1 MAQVA
6 MGEVADGLAAL
17 RWAVRLDPGHRFA
30 WDAIG
35 RTLLALNQ
43 PDEAA
48 TAWASAL
55 ESAPADVD
63 LLVAHAVALA
73 AADRTG
79 EALRVLHRAT
89 EVAPRSA
96 RAWVQLGVVALL
108 RQDHGTAG
116 EALLTALDLDP
127 EEPDARLHLA
137 LLHLLVGAVDDARTT
152 LVDLAESA
160 APAADQARAL
170 LARIGDGT
178 GDGAGTA
185 G

>member
-6 MGEVADGLAAL
+6 MGQVEEGLASL
-17 RWAVRLDPGHRFA
+17 HRAVRLEPGHRFA

-35 RTLLALNQ
+35 RTLLALDR
-43 PDEAA
+43 PDDAT
-48 TAWASAL
+48 TAWAAAL
-55 ESAPADVD
+55 ETAPDDVD
-63 LLVAHAVALA
+63 LLVALAVALA

-89 EVAPRSA
+89 EVAPHSA

-127 EEPDARLHLA
+127 DDPHARFHLA
-137 LLHLLVGAVDDARTT
+137 LLHVLVGAVAEARAA
-152 LVDLAESA
+152 LADLAAGGGSC
-160 APAADQARAL
+160 ADEARAL
-170 LARIGDGT
+170 LARLPPAP
-178 GDGAGTA
+178 GDGAGTVR
-185 G
+185 